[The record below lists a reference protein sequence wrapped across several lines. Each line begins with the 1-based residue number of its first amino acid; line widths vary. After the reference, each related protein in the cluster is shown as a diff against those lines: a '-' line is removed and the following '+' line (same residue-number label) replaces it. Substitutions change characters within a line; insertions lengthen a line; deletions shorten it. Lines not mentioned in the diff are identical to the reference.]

1 MRSVFIRAI
10 RRVFGGQQ
18 AAARGRW
25 VNACPSPPDVCFD
38 CDCQPL
44 NEHFRGNEAETGNDS
59 RGQSPPRSTSTRPRH
74 LPRFQ
79 LGRIQRSG
87 SISAGLRHTQRPNLI
102 PFHGGGS
109 MANIAGRFNQN
120 QATVLPA
127 LHPPRPATL
136 AEVGRPVS
144 KTKKPLYF
152 SLKSP
157 VETSHACATIC
168 VSASCFRF

>member
-25 VNACPSPPDVCFD
+25 VNACPSPPDVCFG

-44 NEHFRGNEAETGNDS
+44 NEHFRGNKAETGNDS

-102 PFHGGGS
+102 PSHGGGS

-120 QATVLPA
+120 QTTVLPA
-127 LHPPRPATL
+127 LQPPARQPSPKL
-136 AEVGRPVS
+136 AGRS
-144 KTKKPLYF
+144 EKPKNPL
-152 SLKSP
+152 
-157 VETSHACATIC
+157 V
-168 VSASCFRF
+168 FR